1 MNEVIKMRCPSCGA
15 PISGKKN
22 DQDYI
27 CDFCG
32 TIYQVKQTNQ
42 GVSPTPD
49 NKYGNQ
55 LKSGIDRTGSEMT
68 IKRLKEEIQELQ
80 GRLLPLTPE
89 YEKLK
94 NEVENPGIPLK
105 FLRFWWIGI
114 IVSIIMFI
122 TAIVNDIMN
131 LALVAIAVFM
141 FVILMYALAAKKAIK
156 VKMVTKRYK
165 ELTLEV
171 VQLRTT
177 IANKISLLKRHR
189 DSVDKN

>member
-15 PISGKKN
+15 PTSGKKN

-32 TIYQVKQTNQ
+32 TIYQFKQTYQ
-42 GVSPTPD
+42 GVSPTQD
-49 NKYGNQ
+49 NKTVNH

-131 LALVAIAVFM
+131 LALVAIAVIM

-171 VQLRTT
+171 VQLRAT